1 MRVIPIL
8 GRLRQED
15 FESEASLGYINETLS
30 RLKTITRKLGCECI
44 CFYFHL
50 ILSEILTTGVL

>member
-1 MRVIPIL
+1 MRVIPML

-30 RLKTITRKLGCECI
+30 PLKTLSRKLGCESI
-44 CFYFHL
+44 CFYFY
-50 ILSEILTTGVL
+50 